1 MRKLTIL
8 LTALLVVAALPLL
21 AQSNY
26 HYNENMNCSDCHSM
40 HASAHNN
47 LTDGTAITTPNGASS
62 PNRAINPY
70 YPAPNPGP
78 GREALLKNDDVCS
91 SCHKDQSFAPDV
103 FGDNLNGSTVRPPGY
118 DGAGVGN
125 YFAAGSELECVSCTR
140 RTAARTSATS
150 SRTRCA
156 ERSAARMRPR
166 SEARAGRGLA
176 GDRDE
181 QRLRSDPR
189 RESRRRRASAARSG
203 REPHRRRALS
213 TRLEERRKEFLEELW
228 QKYPFLYSPV
238 ARTTADPEA
247 VVEPLLVLEAAAPHM
262 DESPAIVEE
271 VTKYREYLMEGMLFR
286 DHIFKG
292 LAATDD
298 ESRKYH
304 DEHKTEFVAPEQRRV
319 AQILSNNEKD
329 AAAARQALAAGTAF
343 AAAVK
348 KYSRD
353 PISAMQE
360 GDLGWI
366 TPDRVPAASNRC

>member
-1 MRKLTIL
+1 
-8 LTALLVVAALPLL
+8 
-21 AQSNY
+21 
-26 HYNENMNCSDCHSM
+26 
-40 HASAHNN
+40 
-47 LTDGTAITTPNGASS
+47 
-62 PNRAINPY
+62 
-70 YPAPNPGP
+70 
-78 GREALLKNDDVCS
+78 
-91 SCHKDQSFAPDV
+91 
-103 FGDNLNGSTVRPPGY
+103 
-118 DGAGVGN
+118 
-125 YFAAGSELECVSCTR
+125 
-140 RTAARTSATS
+140 
-150 SRTRCA
+150 
-156 ERSAARMRPR
+156 
-166 SEARAGRGLA
+166 
-176 GDRDE
+176 
-181 QRLRSDPR
+181 
-189 RESRRRRASAARSG
+189 
-203 REPHRRRALS
+203 
-213 TRLEERRKEFLEELW
+213 
-228 QKYPFLYSPV
+228 
-238 ARTTADPEA
+238 
-247 VVEPLLVLEAAAPHM
+247 M